1 MCRTGIAGRTA
12 HRDWAPLAAA
22 LLQAADVTS
31 GWRRPSRTTK
41 LLTQYFFHAVAAR
54 NRRNPILRLFVLS
67 ANSPWT
73 SEAANNFLKKFQ
85 KHPPSPKISPHSR
98 PPPKK
103 ISFPQ
108 VPPNRTLA
116 ASTGVGGFR
125 LQRLVASAGFA
136 VRKMGWERIK
146 LVPDSQW
153 RFRTA
158 VDSAPV
164 KYRAPPAPATPL
176 RNRKSGKQLQ
186 TPKSKL
192 HKQQW
197 TAHRSSA

>member
-108 VPPNRTLA
+108 VPPESDTLLHWRGL
-116 ASTGVGGFR
+116 GVFQFR
-125 LQRLVASAGFA
+125 SFA
-136 VRKMGWERIK
+136 PSCER
-146 LVPDSQW
+146 
-153 RFRTA
+153 RFRRSQNAPTSHKIGLGQSTA
-158 VDSAPV
+158 PTDSSRQRTGQVQGASGAGDPMFSGGGGGSF
-164 KYRAPPAPATPL
+164 RPL
-176 RNRKSGKQLQ
+176 PDFFS
-186 TPKSKL
+186 
-192 HKQQW
+192 
-197 TAHRSSA
+197 RSLLIKG